1 MSKRFRMSTALDVDD
16 LLMECIPY
24 AIKLANEKYKFD
36 PPITIH
42 EVDRWGKLG
51 TRADVIFEFFDD
63 PEFFRTQPVIKGARE
78 FVQKLSK
85 LTEVFIS
92 TSIPPKFMGIRAERI
107 LEEFPEIPA
116 EHIYMGSR
124 KDKINVDIL
133 FDDGMHNVF
142 RSNAAYPI
150 LMRRPWNQNATGMLA
165 VNTYDEFLKLV
176 EVITKSYSST
186 PEKLSNDH
194 PSIVVLVGPSGSGK
208 TKIATRLLDK
218 TDSFVKL
225 KSYTTKDATSLK
237 ENDWYNYISLAE
249 FHRMCDNNELFES
262 TMYAG
267 HGYGSKK
274 DDVLNILNSGKNVI
288 TVMDIC
294 GAMALKTNFEN
305 VITVYIKRD
314 RRTLI
319 KSIIEK
325 NSSVEDKVNRLISI
339 EDERNNEDIC
349 DYVVSYEVYDDAVN
363 QLIELLDIKN

>member
-24 AIKLANEKYKFD
+24 AIKLANEKYNFN
-36 PPITIH
+36 PPLTIH
-42 EVDRWGKLG
+42 EVNGWGKLG

-63 PEFFRTQPVIKGARE
+63 PEFFRTQPVIKGAKE
-78 FVQKLSK
+78 FVKKLSTM
-85 LTEVFIS
+85 TEVFIS
-92 TSIPPKFMGIRAERI
+92 TSITPKFMGIRAERI

-176 EVITKSYSST
+176 EVITQSYSHAPETLS
-186 PEKLSNDH
+186 PEK
-194 PSIVVLVGPSGSGK
+194 PGVVVLVGPSGSGK
-208 TKIATRLLDK
+208 TKIAGRLVNECSNLE
-218 TDSFVKL
+218 KL
-225 KSYTTKDATSLK
+225 KSYTTQDPTSLK
-237 ENDWYNYISLAE
+237 ENDWYNYISLDE
-249 FHRMCDNNELFES
+249 FHKMCDNNELFES

-267 HGYGSKK
+267 HGYGSKIQDVK
-274 DDVLNILNSGKNVI
+274 DILEQGKHVI
-288 TVMDIC
+288 TAMDIC
-294 GAMALKTNFEN
+294 GAMSLKTNFPH

-314 RRTLI
+314 KRKLLE
-319 KSIIEK
+319 SILQK
-325 NSSVEDKVNRLISI
+325 NSSIEDKVNRLISI
-339 EDERNNEDIC
+339 EDEKNTEDIG
-349 DYVVSYEVYDDAVN
+349 DYVISYDKYEDAVEE
-363 QLIELLDIKN
+363 IIKTLKLK